1 MNEDVFFLTK
11 NVDFCIAMICFLL
24 TQVPKSQELN
34 SPVSADIS
42 RDREPPWVHKRSV
55 DEVQQ
60 GANGVF
66 F

>member
-1 MNEDVFFLTK
+1 
-11 NVDFCIAMICFLL
+11 
-24 TQVPKSQELN
+24 VPKSQELN

-55 DEVQQ
+55 DEVQL
-60 GANGVF
+60 GANVF